1 MGNGEHGKERLDK
14 AQRSVKQTARG
25 NPGAFKGNKMA
36 DKEWAEKA
44 LHDFQKS
51 ELPAVERVKKAEE
64 AMETARE
71 ELIAAKEALQG
82 IRGCIAEMN
91 WQLEYY
97 KEHGKLP

>member
-1 MGNGEHGKERLDK
+1 MDK

-25 NPGAFKGNKMA
+25 NPGAFKGEGMP

-44 LHDFQKS
+44 LLGFQRD
-51 ELPAVERVKKAEE
+51 ELVEIERVKKAYE
-64 AMETARE
+64 ALE
-71 ELIAAKEALQG
+71 AAKKELADAKESLKG
-82 IRGCIAEMN
+82 TRGCIAEMT